1 MRTFWICVASL
12 LTGIAS
18 SAQNSNNVC
27 ASCHP
32 KESARWAA
40 SIMGQ
45 SIVPPRALP
54 PAHVTHDLSQSLLTS
69 EQRDGWMVHGL
80 SERGLTAEYPVRFQI
95 GGDFMGRT
103 YIVQVGDYVFES
115 PLTYF
120 KRYGWDL
127 SPGYAT
133 MPIIDFDRQI
143 DETCLFCH
151 ANSATFADSDG
162 HRLKTTALTPLGCDR
177 CHGPG
182 REHVQHPSAKNIIN
196 PARLAHEQ
204 RDSVCEQ
211 CHLEGATRI
220 LNPGQHWVDFHP
232 GDKTENVFSTFVL
245 TGGNDALV
253 NAVSQVEQLAQSK
266 CARGSRGKLWC
277 GSCHDPHGST
287 VDRAAEI
294 KAACTRCHTALP
306 SASHPEGLTECTS
319 CHMPSNSTSDIP
331 HAARTDHR
339 ILKRPRTTTVEPA
352 AVRVWRAGPAEW
364 RDRNLGLAEV
374 FAGVT
379 NNLPQ
384 VAEDGWQK
392 LNAIPEARRDAS
404 VLSDF
409 EGLAVQNQ
417 NLEEALRVGRRIVAM
432 QPQSAKAVMNLGIVL
447 KRSHASSD
455 AERELKRAI
464 SLDPSLKQAYIE
476 LVGLY
481 ADLGRRDEMKSA
493 MDNYLKFNPQD
504 ILFRLQR
511 QQVDE
516 R

>member
-1 MRTFWICVASL
+1 
-12 LTGIAS
+12 
-18 SAQNSNNVC
+18 
-27 ASCHP
+27 
-32 KESARWAA
+32 
-40 SIMGQ
+40 MGQ

-54 PAHVTHDLSQSLLTS
+54 PAHVTHELSQSVLTS
-69 EQRDGWMVHGL
+69 DQRNGRMVHRL
-80 SERGLTAEYPVRFQI
+80 SERGLTAEYPVRYQI

-103 YIVQVGDYVFES
+103 YIVRVGDYVFES

-143 DETCLFCH
+143 DDACLFCH
-151 ANSATFADSDG
+151 AESAKFADSDG
-162 HRLKTTALTPLGCDR
+162 HRLTTTVLTSLSCDR

-182 REHVQHPSAKNIIN
+182 REHVQHPSPNNIIN
-196 PARLAHEQ
+196 PAKLAHEK
-204 RDSVCEQ
+204 RDSACDQ

-220 LNPGQHWVDFHP
+220 LNPGRHWDDFHP

-245 TGGNDALV
+245 TGGNNAAV
-253 NAVSQVEQLAQSK
+253 NAVSQVEQLAESK
-266 CARGSRGKLWC
+266 CVRGSQGKLWC
-277 GSCHDPHGST
+277 GSCHDPHGRS
-287 VDRAAEI
+287 VNRVAEI
-294 KAACTRCHTALP
+294 KAVCTGCHTALP

-319 CHMPSNSTSDIP
+319 CHMPSTSTSDIP

-339 ILKRPRTTTVEPA
+339 ILRRPTTASAEA
-352 AVRVWRAGPAEW
+352 ATAVTVWRAGPAEW

-392 LNAIPEARRDAS
+392 LNAIPEDKRDPS

-417 NLEEALRVGRRIVAM
+417 NMDEALRIGRRSVEL
-432 QPQSAKAVMNLGIVL
+432 QPRSAKAAMNLGIVL
-447 KRSHASSD
+447 KRSNATAD
-455 AERELKRAI
+455 AEGEFKRAI

-481 ADLGRRDEMKSA
+481 ADLGRRDKMRYT
-493 MDNYLKFNPQD
+493 MDSYLKFNPQD

-511 QQVDE
+511 QQLDAH
-516 R
+516 